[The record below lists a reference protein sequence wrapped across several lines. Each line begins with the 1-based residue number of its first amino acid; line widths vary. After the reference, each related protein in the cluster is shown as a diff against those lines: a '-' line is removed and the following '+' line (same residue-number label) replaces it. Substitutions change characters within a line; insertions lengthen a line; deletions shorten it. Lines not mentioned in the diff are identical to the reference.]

1 MNGVHGGSLFSGLR
15 RPACGRR
22 RRWRMHYHDHRLDQL
37 PTHQPSAHPHPQ
49 QEANVARDLES
60 AGGEVRVIA
69 ARPDRG
75 RLGSGTRCTGTSRHR
90 SRPSSAVGCQPGK
103 TSPANS
109 SGIRKS
115 PCNSPGS
122 PHKRST
128 DEHHH
133 SPAGHRPESNL
144 AEVQARIGH
153 STTTWRCAPTRP
165 CRTRAHLAA
174 RKPAFATESVASSRL
189 VRHHIRGVTGVA
201 VDEITVP
208 VHSFPRASPPPVA
221 CPGLRTT
228 IRTYV
233 TGTVALH
240 LPSAQDRTHR

>member
-75 RLGSGTRCTGTSRHR
+75 RLGQRYAVYGNEPTPFKTELGRRLSAWEDESR
-90 SRPSSAVGCQPGK
+90 K
-103 TSPANS
+103 L
-109 SGIRKS
+109 IRNPQS

-174 RKPAFATESVASSRL
+174 RKPAFATESVASSRWYDTTSG
-189 VRHHIRGVTGVA
+189 RHRSRCGRDH
-201 VDEITVP
+201 
-208 VHSFPRASPPPVA
+208 RASAQFSARKPSPSCLSRAAHDDPDIRDRYGCAPSPV
-221 CPGLRTT
+221 
-228 IRTYV
+228 
-233 TGTVALH
+233 
-240 LPSAQDRTHR
+240 SAR